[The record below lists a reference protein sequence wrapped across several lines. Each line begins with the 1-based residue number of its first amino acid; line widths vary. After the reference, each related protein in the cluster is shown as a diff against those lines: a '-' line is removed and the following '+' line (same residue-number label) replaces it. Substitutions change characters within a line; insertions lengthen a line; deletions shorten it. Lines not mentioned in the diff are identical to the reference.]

1 MANIVYTYGGQAYL
15 NITNACP
22 CKCTFCIRNN
32 GDSVGEAETL
42 WFENH
47 NPSIEEIKAEIDA
60 FDFEKYDN
68 SITICGYGEPTC
80 ALKNL
85 IDACEYLKG
94 KNIKIRLN
102 TNGLSDLINK
112 RETAKEI
119 CQVIDSVSIS
129 LNAPTAE
136 KYNEITKPSFGEK
149 AFDAMLK
156 FAKECKSYGVSTKLT
171 VVDVISK
178 EDIEACK
185 QLCEEIG
192 IPLRVREYTAD

>member
-1 MANIVYTYGGQAYL
+1 MADIVYTYGNQAYL

-22 CKCTFCIRNN
+22 CRCTFCIRNN
-32 GDSVGEAETL
+32 GDSVGEATTL

-47 NPSIEEIKAEIDA
+47 SPSIDEIKADIDA
-60 FDFEKYDN
+60 FDFSKYNN

-80 ALKNL
+80 ALNNL
-85 IDACEYLKG
+85 IDACKYLKSKG
-94 KNIKIRLN
+94 IKIRLN

-119 CQVIDSVSIS
+119 CEVIDSVSIS

-149 AFDAMLK
+149 SFDAMLN
-156 FAKECKSYGVSTKLT
+156 FAKECKEYGIPVKLT

-178 EDIEACK
+178 EDIEDCRK
-185 QLCEEIG
+185 LCEKID
-192 IPLRVREYTAD
+192 IPLRVREYTAE

>member
-1 MANIVYTYGGQAYL
+1 MADIVYTYGNQAYL

-22 CKCTFCIRNN
+22 CRCTFCIRNN
-32 GDSVGEAETL
+32 GDSVGEATTL
-42 WFENH
+42 WFEH
-47 NPSIEEIKAEIDA
+47 SPSIDEIKAEIDA
-60 FDFEKYDN
+60 FDFSKYNN
-68 SITICGYGEPTC
+68 SIIICGYGEPTC

-85 IDACEYLKG
+85 LEACKYLKTKG
-94 KNIKIRLN
+94 ISIRLN

-119 CQVIDSVSIS
+119 CEVIDTVSIS

-136 KYNEITKPSFGEK
+136 KYNEVTRPSFGRP

-156 FAKECKSYGVSTKLT
+156 FAKECKEYGIKTILT
-171 VVDVISK
+171 VVDVISE

-185 QLCEEIG
+185 KLCEEIG
-192 IPLRVREYTAD
+192 IPLRVREYTAE

>member
-1 MANIVYTYGGQAYL
+1 MADIVYIYGNQAYL

-22 CKCTFCIRNN
+22 CRCTFCIRNN
-32 GDSVGEAETL
+32 GDSVGEATTL

-47 NPSIEEIKAEIDA
+47 NPSIDEIKAEIDK
-60 FDFEKYDN
+60 FDFSKYNN
-68 SITICGYGEPTC
+68 SIIICGYGEPTC
-80 ALKNL
+80 ALNNL
-85 IDACEYLKG
+85 LEACRYLKSKG
-94 KNIKIRLN
+94 ISIRLN

-119 CQVIDSVSIS
+119 CEVIDSVSIS

-136 KYNEITKPSFGEK
+136 KYNQVTRPSFGEP

-156 FAKECKSYGVSTKLT
+156 FAKECKEYGVQTKLT

-185 QLCEEIG
+185 KLCEKIE
-192 IPLRVREYTAD
+192 IPLRVREYTAE